1 MCTVSPIRIDID
13 IYEIN
18 LTKKAPNMLKT
29 ADAFS
34 LTIDTYME
42 FQQGWQMKKTCA
54 KKNKKKQ
61 YKAKS

>member
-1 MCTVSPIRIDID
+1 
-13 IYEIN
+13 
-18 LTKKAPNMLKT
+18 MLKT